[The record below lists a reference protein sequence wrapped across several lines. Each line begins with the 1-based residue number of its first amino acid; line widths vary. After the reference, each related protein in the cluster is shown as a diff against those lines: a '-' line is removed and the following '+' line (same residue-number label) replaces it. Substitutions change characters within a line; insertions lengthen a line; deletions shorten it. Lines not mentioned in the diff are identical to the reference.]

1 MIDDS
6 EKRYGLILVNNRT
19 FRKMS
24 IIEIKIFINS
34 HGANI
39 NPKIFFICAL
49 HTFLVQIL
57 VIQKQLRDKRQF

>member
-1 MIDDS
+1 MIDGS
-6 EKRYGLILVNNRT
+6 EKRYGLIFNNGT

-34 HGANI
+34 HCANVDL
-39 NPKIFFICAL
+39 KIFFICAL

-57 VIQKQLRDKRQF
+57 DKRQF